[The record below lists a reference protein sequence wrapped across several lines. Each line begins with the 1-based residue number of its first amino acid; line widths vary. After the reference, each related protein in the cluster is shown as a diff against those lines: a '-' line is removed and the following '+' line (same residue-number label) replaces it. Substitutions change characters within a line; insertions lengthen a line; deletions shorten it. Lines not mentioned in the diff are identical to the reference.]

1 MGSSDFSSLVPLAKH
16 FVSFVPRFS
25 PGSVVRSH
33 ATRAR
38 RVSLDLIRGASVPHS
53 SESDETSQVPRCP
66 HARAPRSRTPVGSTT
81 LAIAGHRCCD
91 DGSDRRLLP
100 RLFSFEAVSR
110 GFALLVYASQSSSPT
125 TTQHSVP
132 AGRYSVAGQVH
143 LLLRHFAR
151 FQFIASSSPG
161 RSGATDPKIDPGS
174 AGPVDGVSNAKMGQR
189 AHRGALVKR
198 CKSSRCHAVRCTA
211 ESG

>member
-161 RSGATDPKIDPGS
+161 RSGATDPKKINPE
-174 AGPVDGVSNAKMGQR
+174 R
-189 AHRGALVKR
+189 
-198 CKSSRCHAVRCTA
+198 
-211 ESG
+211 